1 MTLIIFLHQIMWQ
14 AQAQA
19 RRGDSLTKK
28 LRDFSVKYV
37 KISEADMARSRELV
51 TKDIKNQVMAYCER
65 NSTLPI
71 LKLEYTGSVYEGLKT
86 EAADEVDIMVV
97 LNTNRQEVTVEGAEV
112 PGYARLK
119 AASGSSLGKY
129 ASREGYIIPER
140 LRNGWFCSLIDQ
152 AVRAFRDSSRYLVV
166 RYHGPAI
173 QIDIKLKGTD
183 ELLLSTDLV
192 PCFQLGSDD
201 YFVAKSYTGNRGV
214 ANRELLW
221 RKSFSLK
228 EKAKLQHMDRDGGCR
243 HELLRIV
250 KTIVK
255 KERTS
260 LGALESYHL
269 KTAFMHYID
278 KNSYNW
284 NGQNSLGEHFLGY
297 LAEVK
302 GYLERGH
309 LAHYSLPGVNLL
321 EGINS
326 RVIQNMADRIKRIL
340 NSEAVR
346 NELLE

>member
-1 MTLIIFLHQIMWQ
+1 MRHSVQ
-14 AQAQA
+14 AQPQA

-51 TKDIKNQVMAYCER
+51 TKDIQNQVMAYCQR

-97 LNTNRQEVTVEGAEV
+97 LNTNRQEVKVEGAEV
-112 PGYARLK
+112 PGYVRLK
-119 AASGSSLGKY
+119 AASSSSLSRY
-129 ASREGYIIPER
+129 VSREGYVIPER
-140 LRNGWFCSLIDQ
+140 LRNGWFCSLIAQ
-152 AVRAFRDSSRYLVV
+152 AVSAFRDSSRYLVV

-173 QIDIKLKGTD
+173 QIDIKSRGTE
-183 ELLLSTDLV
+183 ELLLSADLV
-192 PCFQLGSDD
+192 PCFQFGSDD
-201 YFVAKSYTGNRGV
+201 YFVAKSYSGNRGV

-221 RKSFSLK
+221 RKSFSLN

-269 KTAFMHYID
+269 KTAFMHYMD
-278 KNSYNW
+278 NNPYNW
-284 NGQNSLGEHFLGY
+284 KGPNSLGEHFLGY
-297 LAEVK
+297 LAEVQR
-302 GYLERGH
+302 YLERGH
-309 LAHYSLPGVNLL
+309 LPHYSLPEVNLL
-321 EGINS
+321 ADINS
-326 RVIQNMADRIKRIL
+326 VVVQKMADRINRIL

-346 NELLE
+346 NELLK